1 MAGNSSGGTG
11 MVSIGEPSL
20 EARRSYS
27 SGERSW
33 REPSLHNSAHSVKT
47 QSGPGFPAPGPIFAI
62 AISTPSLFL
71 PATRIVSFLI
81 PRSGSQDPVL
91 SCIGT
96 TDHGVKPGMYR
107 CGDSDNEHS
116 IAGSLTLWSLARRVY
131 ALQHIPSSNAP
142 GLHVSEFLLLL

>member
-33 REPSLHNSAHSVKT
+33 REPSLHNSAHPVKT

-71 PATRIVSFLI
+71 PATRIFSFLI

-96 TDHGVKPGMYR
+96 TDHGVTPGMYNAATR
-107 CGDSDNEHS
+107 TMNTPLQAHS
-116 IAGSLTLWSLARRVY
+116 RYG
-131 ALQHIPSSNAP
+131 ALPDESMPFNVSQAP
-142 GLHVSEFLLLL
+142 MLPLSM